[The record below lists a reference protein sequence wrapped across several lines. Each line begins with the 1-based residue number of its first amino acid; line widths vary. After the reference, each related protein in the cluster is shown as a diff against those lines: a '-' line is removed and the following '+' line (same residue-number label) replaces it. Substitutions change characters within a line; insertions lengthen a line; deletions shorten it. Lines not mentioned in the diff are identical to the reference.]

1 MIIIYMMILI
11 IFNKIIMKYNNPLIN
26 NQFRDNQILFNLN
39 NSINHNK
46 TLSQNKIFIKIDNH
60 SMKNKFLVIR

>member
-1 MIIIYMMILI
+1 
-11 IFNKIIMKYNNPLIN
+11 MKYNNPLIN